1 MACPSSRHHSHLFG
15 CEHTMFLGG
24 AYTVPRPVHFLV
36 SIHKSHLCRCRHTEE
51 KTPCFHGEA
60 DQTLHQEKSPLLRI
74 VSQQGVVQHTFIIII
89 INKEATSS
97 PYAFLESDVPYEVR
111 PQVQK
116 PGHTHSPR
124 CHQPLEPLSCVA
136 LLQECGEYHLE

>member
-1 MACPSSRHHSHLFG
+1 
-15 CEHTMFLGG
+15 MFSC
-24 AYTVPRPVHFLV
+24 V
-36 SIHKSHLCRCRHTEE
+36 
-51 KTPCFHGEA
+51 HGEA
-60 DQTLHQEKSPLLRI
+60 DQTLHQEKRPLLRI

-116 PGHTHSPR
+116 PGHAHSPR

-136 LLQECGEYHLE
+136 LLQECREYHLE